1 LSSALPII
9 GKLSQRVELS
19 KSHPPEIEWVTGSLE
34 LHLSSLWEPRRDGM
48 TKKQTLKVQIDRLP
62 DLPVATF
69 EVAGQLGY
77 ADNVP
82 VVTIR
87 PRKFP
92 VPKKPSGP
100 LAVIKKSDAAQR
112 RYWSQVTYPRVIC
125 HHPDDVLADHG
136 ALFVEQGTRDSDK
149 PNADVAAI
157 AKRERFYKLTKL
169 KGAKLKTPLW
179 CSVKYGPWL
188 AIVVE
193 QESCISGV
201 PNFWQLAIVEMPQVA
216 LSWYGQWEDIPSYP
230 LLNVIMGD
238 LAMFQ
243 QSVQCCP
250 GYKFCPTTMSCIPNA
265 VPCQDVIP
273 A

>member
-1 LSSALPII
+1 
-9 GKLSQRVELS
+9 
-19 KSHPPEIEWVTGSLE
+19 
-34 LHLSSLWEPRRDGM
+34 M
-48 TKKQTLKVQIDRLP
+48 TKKLTLKARIDQLP
-62 DLPVATF
+62 DLPVETF

-87 PRKFP
+87 PHKLPAP
-92 VPKKPSGP
+92 VKPPGP
-100 LAVIKKSDAAQR
+100 LAAVNKSDAALR
-112 RYWSQVTYPRVIC
+112 KYWAQVTYPRVIC
-125 HHPDDVLADHG
+125 QHPDDVFTDHG
-136 ALFVEQGTRDSDK
+136 ELFVEQGSRDSDK
-149 PNADVAAI
+149 ANADLTAI

-169 KGAKLKTPLW
+169 KSTKLKTPLW

-193 QESCISGV
+193 QESCISGA
-201 PNFWQLAIVEMPQVA
+201 PSLWQLAIVEMPQVA
-216 LSWYGQWEDIPSYP
+216 LSWYGHWEDIPSYP

-238 LAMFQ
+238 LVLFD

-265 VPCQDVIP
+265 VPCQDVVP

>member
-1 LSSALPII
+1 
-9 GKLSQRVELS
+9 
-19 KSHPPEIEWVTGSLE
+19 
-34 LHLSSLWEPRRDGM
+34 M
-48 TKKQTLKVQIDRLP
+48 TKKLTLKARIDQLP
-62 DLPVATF
+62 DLPVETF

-87 PRKFP
+87 PHKFP
-92 VPKKPSGP
+92 APVKPPGT
-100 LAVIKKSDAAQR
+100 LAAVKKSDAALR
-112 RYWSQVTYPRVIC
+112 KYWAQVTYPRVIC
-125 HHPDDVLADHG
+125 QHPDDVFTEHG
-136 ALFVEQGTRDSDK
+136 ELFVEQGSRDSDK
-149 PNADVAAI
+149 ANADVAAI
-157 AKRERFYKLTKL
+157 AERERFYKLTKL
-169 KGAKLKTPLW
+169 KSTKLKTPLW

-193 QESCISGV
+193 QESCISGA
-201 PNFWQLAIVEMPQVA
+201 PSLWQLAIVEMPQVA
-216 LSWYGQWEDIPSYP
+216 LSWYGHWEDIPSYP

-238 LAMFQ
+238 LVLFD

-265 VPCQDVIP
+265 VPCQDVVP

>member
-1 LSSALPII
+1 
-9 GKLSQRVELS
+9 
-19 KSHPPEIEWVTGSLE
+19 
-34 LHLSSLWEPRRDGM
+34 M
-48 TKKQTLKVQIDRLP
+48 TKKPTLKERIDQLP
-62 DLPVATF
+62 DLPVETF

-87 PRKFP
+87 PHKFP
-92 VPKKPSGP
+92 EPAKPPGP
-100 LAVIKKSDAAQR
+100 LAAINKSDAALR
-112 RYWSQVTYPRVIC
+112 KYWTQVTYPRVIC
-125 HHPDDVLADHG
+125 HRPDEVFADHD
-136 ALFVEQGTRDSDK
+136 ALFVEQGSRDSDG

-169 KGAKLKTPLW
+169 KGAKLTTPFW
-179 CSVKYGPWL
+179 CGVKYGPWL

-193 QESCISGV
+193 QESCISGA
-201 PNFWQLAIVEMPQVA
+201 PSHWQLAIVEMPQVT

-230 LLNVIMGD
+230 LLTVIMGD
-238 LAMFQ
+238 LALFG

-250 GYKFCPTTMSCIPNA
+250 GYKYCPTTMSCIPNA
-265 VPCQDVIP
+265 VPCPDIVP